1 MNEPLRVLIVDDS
14 ALVRGVLRE
23 LLESDHEIVVAGE
36 AANGREALL
45 RAAELRPDIIT
56 MDVRMPVMDGL
67 ETTEQLMAYTPTPIL
82 AITALFS
89 RDDVDI
95 SFKMLG
101 AGALEVM
108 EKPDLSN
115 PTEIAR
121 ARQELIRRVKLLARV
136 KVVTHLRG
144 RRRVEPTEEPEPWRV
159 RRTREPVAAPGASEP
174 RELPAPPQQQKVD
187 RQEPVS
193 CPPSSTPPRKQTHP
207 PEPEPRR
214 AEGRMEGRMVVAPR
228 PAPATFPVVVIGAST
243 GGPRV
248 VQQIVKG
255 LPRSPGGAVLVV
267 QHIAE
272 GFSAGMV
279 EWLDNTCSMPVRLAR
294 EKDRIEIDTVLVA
307 PDGYHLFVQHRGIV
321 HLDDQPEGQRP
332 SVDITMQTAAEVF
345 GSRTIGV
352 LLTGMGRDGALGMQ
366 AIHQAGGYTIAQ
378 NEATCSIYGMPRAAV
393 ELNVVKTVLPP
404 EDIIFVILERI
415 KEKEKEAQNSA

>member
-115 PTEIAR
+115 PAEIAR

-144 RRRVEPTEEPEPWRV
+144 RRRVEPIEEPEPWRV

-174 RELPAPPQQQKVD
+174 RETPAPSQRQKGD
-187 RQEPVS
+187 RQEPASPVS
-193 CPPSSTPPRKQTHP
+193 SSPPPREQP
-207 PEPEPRR
+207 QPAEPETHR
-214 AEGRMEGRMVVAPR
+214 AEGRVLVVPR
-228 PAPATFPVVVIGAST
+228 PAPPDFPVVVIGAST

-255 LPRSPGGAVLVV
+255 LPRSPGAAVLVV

-307 PDGYHLFVQHRGIV
+307 PDGHHLFVQHRGIV
-321 HLDDQPEGQRP
+321 HLDDQPEAQRP
-332 SVDITMQTAAEVF
+332 SVDITMRTAAEVF

-415 KEKEKEAQNSA
+415 KEKEAQNSA